1 MRGSVFKRGR
11 SWTAQVF
18 LGRDAATGRKRYR
31 QWGGFPTRRAA
42 EQALTRQLELLRA
55 GDYADAGTTTL
66 GDFLDRWLESV
77 GARVRPTTAASY
89 RDVLEGHVVPRI
101 GNVRLDQLKPMTLS
115 SLYTDLLA
123 NGRRNGTGGL
133 SPRTVQYVHRI
144 VSHALSDAVRWNLLA
159 SNPASRVDAPRVE
172 MKEMRTWTAVDVRRF
187 LAGVADDRLFALWLL
202 LCTTGMRRGE
212 ALGLA
217 WRDIDFAGGNVAVRR
232 QLVEINYELRY
243 SEPKTARGRR
253 SVALDPY
260 TVVALREH
268 RDRQRKER
276 SDLGALT
283 PAELVFT
290 KLDGTPLQPQNVSQ
304 AFGNIIRRDGLPT
317 IRLHDLRHTAASLML
332 AAGVHP
338 KIVSERLGHAGIQ
351 ITLDRYSHV
360 TPGLQAE
367 AANVLARA
375 VFEPQPGDDA
385 P

>member
-1 MRGSVFKRGR
+1 MKPAPRYRRRAPSFPTNAV
-11 SWTAQVF
+11 
-18 LGRDAATGRKRYR
+18 TGRKRYR

-42 EQALTRQLELLRA
+42 EQALTRQLELLRV

-77 GARVRPTTAASY
+77 GTRVRPTTAASY
-89 RDVLEGHVVPRI
+89 RDMLEGHVVPRI

-115 SLYTDLLA
+115 NLYTELLA
-123 NGRRNGTGGL
+123 GGRRSGTGGL
-133 SPRTVQYVHRI
+133 SARTVQYIHRI
-144 VSHALSDAVRWNLLA
+144 VSNALSDAVRWNLLA
-159 SNPASRVDAPRVE
+159 WNPASRVDAPRVE

-212 ALGLA
+212 ALGLG

-232 QLVEINYELRY
+232 QLVEVNYELRY

-260 TVVALREH
+260 TVGALREH

-276 SDLGALT
+276 TDLGALD

-360 TPGLQAE
+360 TAGLQAE
-367 AANVLARA
+367 AANVLART
-375 VFEPQPGDDA
+375 VFEPRPDDDA